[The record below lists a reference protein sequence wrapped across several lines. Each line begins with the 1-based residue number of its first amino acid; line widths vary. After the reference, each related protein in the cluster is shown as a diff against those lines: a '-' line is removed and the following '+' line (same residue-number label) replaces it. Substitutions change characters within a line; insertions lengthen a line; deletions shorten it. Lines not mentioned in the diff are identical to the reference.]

1 MPAKRSASSATKKA
15 IAAFIDQIAPEW
27 KDVSLRIH
35 DHPELGLNEK
45 NASQW
50 LSDALARQGFEV
62 TRNVAGL
69 ATAFIGRPA
78 TKTKPKVG
86 PSIAFLAEYDALPDL
101 GHACSHNLIGS
112 AACLAAIG
120 IAQAT
125 QGKGRIQV
133 FGCPAEEFFG
143 GKARLLERGLF
154 RGVDAA
160 LMAHGYFLNLG
171 MRPAIGRASVI
182 FEFFG
187 TPAHASTVPERGIN
201 ALDAMIQ
208 TFNNIAMLRQQV
220 RQEAR
225 IHGIITH
232 GGKAPNVIPDYTRAE
247 FYVRSRDTDYLREL
261 EKKVV
266 ACARAASTATG
277 TRVKVSSEGY
287 TFLPIRPNAT
297 LAHAYE
303 DNVRFLGHKIDALPA
318 ESGYGS
324 TDFGNV
330 SQALPALHGYFRI
343 VSHEVRPH
351 SREFAAA
358 CRTPRALD
366 GMVSAAKAM
375 ALTAFDLIEKPAL
388 LRAAR
393 DEWKRGV
400 EVDLQAPSVAD
411 PNTKRARRSRS
422 TSDKYDSKK

>member
-1 MPAKRSASSATKKA
+1 MPANRSTVSAAKQA
-15 IAAFIDQIAPEW
+15 VVAFIDEVAPEW
-27 KDVSLRIH
+27 KEISLRIH
-35 DHPELGLNEK
+35 AHPELGLKEE
-45 NASQW
+45 NASKW
-50 LSDALARQGFEV
+50 LSEALARRGFEV
-62 TRNVAGL
+62 KRNVAGL
-69 ATAFIGRPA
+69 RTAFVGRSATRRKGAPA
-78 TKTKPKVG
+78 
-86 PSIAFLAEYDALPDL
+86 IAFLAEYDALPGL

-112 AACLAAIG
+112 AACLGAIG
-120 IAQAT
+120 AAHVMN
-125 QGKGRIQV
+125 GKARIHV

-154 RGVDAA
+154 RGIDAA

-171 MRPAIGRASVI
+171 ERPAIGRASVI

-187 TPAHASTVPERGIN
+187 VPAHASTVPERGVN

-208 TFNNIAMLRQQV
+208 TFNAIALLRQQV

-232 GGKAPNVIPDYTRAE
+232 GGKAANVIPDYTRAE

-261 EKKVV
+261 EKKVS
-266 ACARAASTATG
+266 ACARAAATATG
-277 TRVKVSSEGY
+277 TRVKISSEGY
-287 TFLPIRPNAT
+287 RFLPIRPNAT
-297 LAHAYE
+297 LARAYE
-303 DNVRFLGHKIDALPA
+303 DNLRFLGEKVDALPA

-330 SQALPALHGYFRI
+330 SQAVPALHGYFRI
-343 VSHEVRPH
+343 VEHEVRPH

-366 GMVSAAKAM
+366 GMVKAAKAM
-375 ALTAFDLIEKPAL
+375 ALAACDLVEKPSL

-393 DEWKRGV
+393 DEWKRLG
-400 EVDLQAPSVAD
+400 Q
-411 PNTKRARRSRS
+411 
-422 TSDKYDSKK
+422 